1 MQKGLAA
8 LKSNPDDP
16 AANLTVGRFRCFRRN
31 EWQGG
36 LPHLAKVANEKL
48 AAAAQLD
55 AAAGNN
61 PKAQLKAADAWE
73 KAAEGAKEDKQACV
87 ERAHFLYTSAVAVGL
102 TGLELQQANNR
113 LTALTSA
120 LPPPHPKQT
129 ITFPDGSQ
137 ADVHPGMIG
146 RILVKGKDIGV
157 LLKYTPGKPV
167 NPFVVQRILQERK
180 AGGAFRI
187 ELAGFLLVP
196 TAGQVYLR
204 QEGGSNAALHRVF
217 LNFNKISVVD
227 FADSYDSKYISL
239 AAGRHHVAWQ
249 LNGLE
254 SSQQTE
260 FSSYAFATT
269 RSGTNDFH
277 YTKQMLDALR
287 PSPLKKGEWRKEFDL
302 CEN

>member
-1 MQKGLAA
+1 MTAILEAVDVRKTYGE
-8 LKSNPDDP
+8 
-16 AANLTVGRFRCFRRN
+16 F
-31 EWQGG
+31 
-36 LPHLAKVANEKL
+36 VAIDGITL
-48 AAAAQLD
+48 SI
-55 AAAGNN
+55 
-61 PKAQLKAADAWE
+61 
-73 KAAEGAKEDKQACV
+73 AEGELV
-87 ERAHFLYTSAVAVGL
+87 SIVGPNGAGKTTLVNLL
-102 TGLELQQANNR
+102 TG
-113 LTALTSA
+113 
-120 LPPPHPKQT
+120 
-129 ITFPDGSQ
+129 
-137 ADVHPGMIG
+137 
-146 RILVKGKDIGV
+146 
-157 LLKYTPGKPV
+157 
-167 NPFVVQRILQERK
+167 
-180 AGGAFRI
+180 
-187 ELAGFLLVP
+187 LLVP
-196 TAGQVYLR
+196 TAGQVYFR